1 MSGPIQLSSSK
12 PHRCV
17 PPWLGSLPSD
27 MPRTTRRSILLS
39 GIVVVVACGPATPSA
54 APETPAVVEAR
65 WGPLA
70 VFRSAAAIAPRNEGL
85 LVVTD
90 RCTFIERDG
99 DREFLAWPAD
109 RTTWDPA
116 IASIVFRRFSGEVVA
131 VRNGDRV
138 VLGGGGSSR
147 LEDGLGG
154 AQWASRLAWVV
165 PPALECLVD
174 VRFEVS
180 DVEPPP
186 GR

>member
-1 MSGPIQLSSSK
+1 M
-12 PHRCV
+12 
-17 PPWLGSLPSD
+17 
-27 MPRTTRRSILLS
+27 
-39 GIVVVVACGPATPSA
+39 A
-54 APETPAVVEAR
+54 A
-65 WGPLA
+65 
-70 VFRSAAAIAPRNEGL
+70 RNEGF

-116 IASIVFRRFSGEVVA
+116 IAAIVFRRFSGEVVT

-147 LEDGLGG
+147 AEDGLGG
-154 AQWASRLAWVV
+154 AQWASRLNWIV
-165 PPALECLVD
+165 PPMPECLVD

-180 DVEPPP
+180 DVEPEVEPRALDALGVRWRKEAGFPSTLPFP
-186 GR
+186 GLGRPFDGGTRFCFNDRAEAAYIIP